1 MSLRLRRSLRR
12 LFRTSTQPGSHHL
25 VTDIPGPTPDDARSV
40 VVHLPGNYAEEV
52 RRYPVIYMQDGQNL
66 FDDGTS
72 YAGSWGLS
80 AELVSASRLGADAII
95 VGIYHASQHRINEY
109 SPFVDDR
116 VGGGEALAY
125 VTWLCDVLRP
135 IINERYRTLPAR
147 EQTGVAGSSMGGLFS
162 LFALFERGD
171 VFGFAAVMSPSLWFA
186 RGAIF
191 DWVRS
196 KPFVDAR
203 IYLDVGA
210 REGDRTL
217 ANARRMR
224 TVLEQKGYARGERLR
239 WVEDAIGVHHES
251 AWGRRFRKALPALL
265 SVTRSERRN

>member
-12 LFRTSTQPGSHHL
+12 LFRTRTQVGSHRL
-25 VTDIPGPTPDDARSV
+25 VTDIPGPTPGETRTV
-40 VVHLPGNYAEEV
+40 VVHLPGNYDEEV

-80 AELVSASRLGADAII
+80 EELVSAARLGADAII
-95 VGIYHASQHRINEY
+95 VGVYHASQHRINEY
-109 SPFVDDR
+109 SPFVDER
-116 VGGGEALAY
+116 VGGGEARAY
-125 VTWLCDVLRP
+125 AAWLCDGLRP
-135 IINERYRTLPAR
+135 VINERYRTLPTR
-147 EQTGVAGSSMGGLFS
+147 EHTGVAGSSMGGLFS
-162 LFALFERGD
+162 LYALFERSD

-186 RGAIF
+186 QGAIF

-196 KPFVDAR
+196 RSFVDAR
-203 IYLDVGA
+203 MYLDVGA

-217 ANARRMR
+217 ANAKRMR
-224 TVLEQKGYARGERLR
+224 DLLIHKGYLPGERLR

-265 SVTRSERRN
+265 AVPRHGRRS